1 MIKTYKVMLLPN
13 NKQNTKMFQT
23 AGSARYA
30 YNWTVARQMESL
42 EQTGLYLS
50 ESDIRKEF
58 TIHKQDNQWLY
69 DISNN
74 ATKQSVRD
82 CCDAFINF
90 SKSKN
95 KVGYVPYNKK
105 QISKAMKDDCRL
117 TRYEMNGHPKFKKKG
132 ICTPSFYIDTDKI
145 QITDTHVKL
154 EKIADSTRK
163 NRAKANWIKLAEKN
177 RIPTDV
183 KYYNPRVAF
192 DGIHWWFSVGVEVYE
207 QITPASNKGIGIDV
221 GIKDLA
227 VCSNSTV
234 YENINKTK
242 EVKRL
247 KKKKRR
253 LQRSISRKYIKNK
266 EGESYCKTNNIVKS
280 EKELLKLNHRLTDIR
295 HNHIHQV
302 TTEIIKQKPSF
313 IVTEDLN
320 VKGMMKNKHLSQAI
334 QEQCLAE
341 FISLIEYKSYWN
353 GIEYI
358 RADRYYPSSKLCHIC
373 KTVKED
379 LMLKDRTYKCEYC
392 KNTIDRDLQATL
404 NLRDY

>member
-1 MIKTYKVMLLPN
+1 M
-13 NKQNTKMFQT
+13 
-23 AGSARYA
+23 
-30 YNWTVARQMESL
+30 
-42 EQTGLYLS
+42 
-50 ESDIRKEF
+50 DIRNSRRKEYVLLLSIWTLQSF
-58 TIHKQDNQWLY
+58 T
-69 DISNN
+69 
-74 ATKQSVRD
+74 A
-82 CCDAFINF
+82 
-90 SKSKN
+90 
-95 KVGYVPYNKK
+95 
-105 QISKAMKDDCRL
+105 
-117 TRYEMNGHPKFKKKG
+117 
-132 ICTPSFYIDTDKI
+132 
-145 QITDTHVKL
+145 THVKL

-163 NRAKANWIKLAEKN
+163 NRAEANRIKLAEKD

-183 KYYNPRVAF
+183 KYYNPRVTY
-192 DGIHWWFSVGVEVYE
+192 DGLHWWLSVGVEAYE
-207 QITPASNKGIGIDV
+207 HITSASNEGIGIDI
-221 GIKDLA
+221 GIKSLA

-253 LQRSISRKYIKNK
+253 LQRSISRRYIKNK

-302 TTEIIKQKPSF
+302 TAEIVKQKPSF

-392 KNTIDRDLQATL
+392 KNTIDRDLQAAL
-404 NLRDY
+404 NLRDYGEQLLGVV